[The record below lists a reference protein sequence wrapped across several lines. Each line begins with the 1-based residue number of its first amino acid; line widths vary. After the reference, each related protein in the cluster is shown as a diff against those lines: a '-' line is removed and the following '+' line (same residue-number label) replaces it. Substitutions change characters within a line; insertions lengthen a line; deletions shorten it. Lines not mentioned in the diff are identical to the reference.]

1 MKIKTFKTKMW
12 SKFITQQTLWFPQEC
27 RKNFKC
33 MISAFSCY
41 SLYWVYLEIASVKL
55 GILYIK
61 NICKW
66 STQIRFLRWGISYF
80 KLNFKSYRY
89 FLSIIV
95 MKIKT
100 FKTKMWSEFI
110 TQEALWY
117 RFPQVVR
124 RILNV
129 WYPAFLVTHCS
140 GYIWKLP

>member
-1 MKIKTFKTKMW
+1 MMLI
-12 SKFITQQTLWFPQEC
+12 SRSC
-27 RKNFKC
+27 HKNFKC

-41 SLYWVYLEIASVKL
+41 SLYRVYLEIALVKL

-61 NICKW
+61 KICKW
-66 STQIRFLRWGISYF
+66 ITQMRFLRWGISYF
-80 KLNFKSYRY
+80 KLNFKDIDI
-89 FLSIIV
+89 FLSIIA

-110 TQEALWY
+110 TQQTPWCW
-117 RFPQVVR
+117 FPEVVR

-129 WYPAFLVTHCS
+129 WYPPFLVTHCT